1 MSVTDGPPG
10 GKHHPI
16 KAAEHE
22 LTAAHHAID
31 VAVEDADANVDG
43 LGRSIGPFTLT
54 SIGVAAVVGAGIF
67 VVTGQAAAKHAGP
80 AVIISFIIAAIVATL
95 SALCYAELASMI
107 PLSGSTYSYAHAAMG
122 TFVAWVIGWDL
133 LLEYLF
139 GAANVAAG
147 WSAYFTSL
155 LSSTG
160 INLPPELT
168 TPLISDG
175 GVSGLMNL
183 PAMVLIA
190 LLTMLLYWGTKE
202 SAGATTLFVGVK
214 IAALLLFVGVGF
226 TAINSDNYTPF
237 VPPNEG
243 TFGAFGW
250 SGVIAAAGMVFYS
263 YISFDAV
270 CTAAQEARNPRRTV
284 PIGILGSLGIAT
296 VLYVL
301 VGIVSIGLVSYT
313 TLNVADPLSVA
324 LNGAGL
330 HWVAVVI
337 DIGATVGLA
346 ASVMAL
352 LYAQTRIMMRM
363 AEDGMLPSMFSRI
376 NRKTKT
382 PGGSILVCGIVGCLM
397 TGLLPS
403 SILTALISIGTLLAF
418 VIVSAAVLVLRKT
431 RPDLPRPFKVP
442 GGPTIP
448 ILAIVTSLLVMA
460 TLPLATWL
468 RLIVWLLIGMVV
480 YFTYSRSR
488 AKKVIEQRAIRFDV
502 ERAARLAGDTHVGPE
517 PDPNS

>member
-10 GKHHPI
+10 GEHHPI
-16 KAAEHE
+16 KAAEHGFE
-22 LTAAHHAID
+22 SAHHAID
-31 VAVEDADANVDG
+31 MAVEDADANVDG
-43 LGRSIGPFTLT
+43 LSRTIGPFTLT

-139 GAANVAAG
+139 GAANVASG

-155 LSSTG
+155 LSSAG

-175 GVSGLMNL
+175 GASGLMNL

-214 IAALLLFVGVGF
+214 LAALLLFVGVGI
-226 TAINSDNYTPF
+226 TAMKGDNFTPF

-296 VLYVL
+296 EM
-301 VGIVSIGLVSYT
+301 
-313 TLNVADPLSVA
+313 
-324 LNGAGL
+324 
-330 HWVAVVI
+330 
-337 DIGATVGLA
+337 
-346 ASVMAL
+346 MAL
-352 LYAQTRIMMRM
+352 A
-363 AEDGMLPSMFSRI
+363 
-376 NRKTKT
+376 
-382 PGGSILVCGIVGCLM
+382 
-397 TGLLPS
+397 
-403 SILTALISIGTLLAF
+403 
-418 VIVSAAVLVLRKT
+418 
-431 RPDLPRPFKVP
+431 
-442 GGPTIP
+442 
-448 ILAIVTSLLVMA
+448 
-460 TLPLATWL
+460 
-468 RLIVWLLIGMVV
+468 
-480 YFTYSRSR
+480 RSR
-488 AKKVIEQRAIRFDV
+488 RR
-502 ERAARLAGDTHVGPE
+502 
-517 PDPNS
+517 